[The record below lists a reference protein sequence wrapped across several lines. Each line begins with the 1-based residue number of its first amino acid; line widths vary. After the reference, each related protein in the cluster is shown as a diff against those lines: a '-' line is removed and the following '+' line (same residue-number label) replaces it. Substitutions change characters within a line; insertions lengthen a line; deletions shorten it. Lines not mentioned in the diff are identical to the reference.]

1 MQNLILNNMQPK
13 VQLNYERQVPV
24 AFFFEGAPPR
34 RSVKTHCEACD
45 QIALDAAI
53 APLACKGPA
62 HAATPGAVGRLGT

>member
-34 RSVKTHCEACD
+34 
-45 QIALDAAI
+45 I
-53 APLACKGPA
+53 KG
-62 HAATPGAVGRLGT
+62 GGG